1 MRPADVH
8 RLTTMAIVAVLAGLA
23 AGSSGCGDETPEN
36 QLRVSGQVEATEVR
50 VSPEVGGRLQTLL
63 VDEGARVTKGQLLAT
78 LDPRDTELAIAR
90 AKAERDGADASLRL
104 LLAGTRPED
113 IRQAQ
118 AQVSAA
124 DAQVDALRA
133 ELASAKADLERFESL
148 LRANAG
154 SRKQR
159 DDAATRV
166 EVATD
171 SLRRAQEEARAAR
184 ATLARLRAGARK
196 QEIEGARSRVA
207 ALDAQ
212 IATLQKALSDARIF
226 SPAAGIVTDKLLEQG
241 EIAAPRTPILVVT
254 DLVHAWANLYV
265 PEPAV
270 PRLRIGQAVEVRTD
284 AGDSVPGTLSFV
296 SPNAEFTPRNVQT
309 AEERSKLVY
318 RIKVNVKNEKGL
330 LKSGMPVYADITLQ

>member
-1 MRPADVH
+1 MSPADIR
-8 RLTTMAIVAVLAGLA
+8 RLKTMAIVAVLAGLVTA
-23 AGSSGCGDETPEN
+23 LSGCGDETPDN

-50 VSPEVGGRLQTLL
+50 VAPEVGGRLQTLL

-78 LDPRDTELAIAR
+78 LDPTDTELAIAR
-90 AKAERDGADASLRL
+90 AKAEREGADASLRL

-118 AQVSAA
+118 AQANAA
-124 DAQVDALRA
+124 DALVDASRA
-133 ELASAKADLERFESL
+133 ELSSAKADLERFESL
-148 LRANAG
+148 LRVNAG

-166 EVATD
+166 EVAADDT
-171 SLRRAQEEARAAR
+171 RRAEEQSRAAR

-196 QEIEGARSRVA
+196 QEIEAARSRVA

-212 IATLQKALSDARIF
+212 VATLQKALTDARIS

-254 DLVHAWANLYV
+254 DLDHAWANLYV

-270 PRLRIGQAVEVRTD
+270 PRLRIGQAVAVRTD

-318 RIKVNVKNEKGL
+318 RIKVNVKNEQGL
-330 LKSGMPVYADITLQ
+330 LKPGMPVYADVTLQ